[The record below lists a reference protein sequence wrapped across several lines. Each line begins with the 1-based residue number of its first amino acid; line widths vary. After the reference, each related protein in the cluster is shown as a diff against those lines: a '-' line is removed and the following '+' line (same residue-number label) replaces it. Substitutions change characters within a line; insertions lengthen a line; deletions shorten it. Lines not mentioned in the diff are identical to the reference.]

1 MIRAYSEKKDK
12 VNISNLIKSMG
23 IEEEISSLDE
33 VALNSMQFL
42 VYEQNGIEGFS
53 YSSIYTNSAGG
64 SIAQISVYVKP
75 KSRLKGVGST
85 LYKAMEEEIYKTK
98 LDYICTYMRTESAK
112 SIGFAKKM
120 GFEKWWG
127 SLEFVYNGGT
137 LPKVDMEFIKY
148 EDRFF
153 DQFVEM
159 VQECYYELHEKYDM
173 KPYLAP
179 KDSVKKYKLNN
190 KNNVYLLL
198 EGEQIVASVT
208 TGEGILEN
216 VMVDPSYQGNGYGR
230 KALQFGM
237 NEMLEKGY
245 EEIRI
250 CFIEGNESA
259 ENLYT
264 SLGFK
269 PLHHTQ
275 VYRKFCK

>member
-1 MIRAYSEKKDK
+1 MIRAYSEKEDK
-12 VNISNLIKSMG
+12 VNISNLIKNMG
-23 IEEEISSLDE
+23 IEEISSLDE
-33 VALNSMQFL
+33 VALNSTQFL

-53 YSSIYTNSAGG
+53 YSSIYTNSAGE

-75 KSRLKGVGST
+75 KSRLKGVGSI
-85 LYKAMEEEIYKTK
+85 LYKAMEEEIYKAK
-98 LDYICTYMRTESAK
+98 PDFICTYMRTESEN
-112 SIGFAKKM
+112 SIDFAEKM

-127 SLEFVYNGGT
+127 SLEFVYKGDAF
-137 LPKVDMEFIKY
+137 PKPDIKLIPY

-153 DQFVEM
+153 EQFAKL

-198 EGEQIVASVT
+198 ENEQIVASVT